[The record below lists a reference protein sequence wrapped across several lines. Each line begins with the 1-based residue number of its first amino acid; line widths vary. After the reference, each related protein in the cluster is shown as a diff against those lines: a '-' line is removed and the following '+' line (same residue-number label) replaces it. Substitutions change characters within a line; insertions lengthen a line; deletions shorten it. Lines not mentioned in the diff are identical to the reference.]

1 MYLESNKKMPLK
13 NREKNTFLFCFDEK
27 EINRGGGVIYVYEA
41 FRTPL
46 SYNYSSLVSLII
58 REKYSDDKMQAII
71 NNYLMEINDSEH
83 KEEFLKMQEWRMHAK
98 EIAKIIINDNI

>member
-1 MYLESNKKMPLK
+1 MYLESNNKMPLK

-27 EINRGGGVIYVYEA
+27 EINMDGGIIYTYEA

-46 SYNYSSLVSLII
+46 SYDYSTLVSAII

-83 KEEFLKMQEWRMHAK
+83 KKEFDEMQEWRAHAK
-98 EIAKIIINDNI
+98 EIAKTIINDNN